1 ELPVCYDILQ
11 SLGLRKT
18 KVEYIACPS
27 CGRTKFDLPTVF
39 TWVKSATEH
48 LVGLDIAVMGCIVNG
63 PGEMGDAD
71 YGYVGKAGG
80 KISLYRGREEVKT
93 GIPQEKSVEELIN
106 LIKADGR
113 WEDPPG
119 SADGCGAWEPPPPPK
134 DLAGRIQSGIALT

>member
-1 ELPVCYDILQ
+1 MKQ
-11 SLGLRKT
+11 
-18 KVEYIACPS
+18 
-27 CGRTKFDLPTVF
+27 
-39 TWVKSATEH
+39 ATGH

-93 GIPQEKSVEELIN
+93 GIPQEKSVEELVN

-119 SADGCGAWEPPPPPK
+119 STESTPWSPPPPPK
-134 DLAGRIQSGIALT
+134 ALADRIKVDIPLSVK

>member
-1 ELPVCYDILQ
+1 
-11 SLGLRKT
+11 
-18 KVEYIACPS
+18 
-27 CGRTKFDLPTVF
+27 
-39 TWVKSATEH
+39 
-48 LVGLDIAVMGCIVNG
+48 VNG

-80 KISLYRGREEVKT
+80 KISLYRGRDEVKS

-119 SADGCGAWEPPPPPK
+119 TTAGLWTPPPPPQE
-134 DLAGRIQSGIALT
+134 LAGRIQSGIALTPR